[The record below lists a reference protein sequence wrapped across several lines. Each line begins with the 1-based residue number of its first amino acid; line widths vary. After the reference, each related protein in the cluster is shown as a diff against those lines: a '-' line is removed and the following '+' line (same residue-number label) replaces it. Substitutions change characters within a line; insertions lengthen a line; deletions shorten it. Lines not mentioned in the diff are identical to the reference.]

1 MAAQYTNW
9 GIGTGRQNGREVLF
23 DRLVVLLC
31 YF

>member
-23 DRLVVLLC
+23 DRLVVER
-31 YF
+31 